1 MAIIVKIIRDS
12 DGGLQYLQNA
22 CNYIRDGRELTCG
35 GFGVNPFDAKA
46 AYRQMEAVKSY
57 YGQTSTN
64 PLLHF
69 IVSFDGPTDNL
80 VFASQAAPVI
90 AAFFKDNY
98 QVMWSVHHADGDS
111 AHYHMHL
118 VMNSVNLQNGK
129 LYHSGPSELNQFCCH
144 VKAVTGMEYQLI
156 YGNRKQRKI

>member
-1 MAIIVKIIRDS
+1 MAVVIVMLRQS
-12 DGGLQYLQNA
+12 DGGFKYLENA
-22 CNYIRDGRELTCG
+22 CRYIRDGRELTCG
-35 GFGVNPFDAKA
+35 GFGVNPFDTKA
-46 AYRQMEAVKSY
+46 AYRQMEAVKRY

-80 VFASQAAPVI
+80 EFATHAAPAI

-111 AHYHMHL
+111 AHYHLHL
-118 VMNSVNLQNGK
+118 IVNSVNLQNGK
-129 LYHSGPSELNQFCCH
+129 LFHSGPYELKAFRNH
-144 VKAVTGMEYQLI
+144 VNAVTGMQCNLDY
-156 YGNRKQRKI
+156 RKRTKK